1 MKKLK
6 YYKFFF
12 LILIIVM
19 FYGLKTINNQNTENI
34 KKDSKLKIS
43 NFENNNLNESIEDKM
58 NDINK
63 NIIDEAKKNE
73 IEKLN
78 ELKEEEY
85 IFAFFGTD
93 ERSNEISRSDI
104 IMILKYMPKLDRIY
118 IMSIPRD
125 TKVEIPGRYKD
136 KINHS
141 YAFGGIDLITLTLEK
156 FLNIKIDYYIKMS
169 FENFKEIINLIG
181 GVEINAIKDYKYPGY
196 IDILKGKQ
204 ILDGD
209 NALDY
214 VRFRYDESG
223 DFGRINRQQE
233 VLIELINRMQNTEIE
248 ESVNLN
254 EEFYSKM
261 KTNLSL
267 DAFSN
272 FKRLISVSEEIE
284 FESEILKTSGKIIN
298 GIWYEIYDI
307 GHLKLV
313 KEKLIKN

>member
-1 MKKLK
+1 MKLK
-6 YYKFFF
+6 K
-12 LILIIVM
+12 
-19 FYGLKTINNQNTENI
+19 
-34 KKDSKLKIS
+34 
-43 NFENNNLNESIEDKM
+43 
-58 NDINK
+58 
-63 NIIDEAKKNE
+63 
-73 IEKLN
+73 
-78 ELKEEEY
+78 
-85 IFAFFGTD
+85 
-93 ERSNEISRSDI
+93 
-104 IMILKYMPKLDRIY
+104 
-118 IMSIPRD
+118 
-125 TKVEIPGRYKD
+125 KVEIPGRYKD